1 MMIGGQIVDECKFYI
16 VKIDIGSKQK
26 YIFRSNRLKEII
38 GASKIIKFV
47 SEKLGNE
54 VLKYMKLS
62 DKQFGK
68 KEGSGNLNDGHR
80 LFAAGGNSVYI
91 FSSVDSAR
99 EFNGIFSKFVMEK
112 FDGLEL
118 LLVIREFDIYNE
130 KLIDIYDIMEKK
142 LTAKKGKSENKF
154 RRIGYGL
161 TELCKS
167 TRKPAVEIFHEKQ
180 NDEKFYASRE
190 SNDKLDFFSVI
201 YKKHNKNKNDNYCIK
216 IIGKEKGFQV
226 EFEEDFIKKC
236 GLNDDYNIPN
246 EFKFTDKIDEIGGNS
261 DNGGGYIGITCIDGN
276 GMGKKIRSFNKRFD
290 RVYRE
295 NIFEGNIEYIKEFN
309 KLTEEITL
317 CYENVFKETIAELID
332 NYENYAES
340 IGYERNYVDKQ
351 AANIIPLR
359 PIISAGDDIIF
370 ITNGKLSVDI
380 TKKFIKKITSR
391 EIAFESEENKE
402 KLTVGVGVAI
412 VKEKHPFFRAVKIAG
427 ELEENSKKKLKEI
440 KNKYEIHGIGSYDA
454 SIIDWQLDRGNM
466 MGDLSDIRTEN
477 YSDPDSEVQ
486 DKLAGR
492 PYIID
497 EIDYGNKK
505 TLNKKYKN
513 NGDKLEYLKS
523 AVNYNFYHF
532 EKILNVIKQ
541 TNSRSNMKGFF
552 RAMNSSKEDFKLF
565 ALKYNL
571 QKTLN
576 FYNNSKFDV
585 YALKQPIYDAIDI
598 MDLYAH
604 VKGENGDD

>member
-1 MMIGGQIVDECKFYI
+1 MMIGGQIVDEHKFYI

-26 YIFRSNRLKEII
+26 YIFRSNRLREII

-47 SEKLGNE
+47 SEKLGGE
-54 VLKYMKLS
+54 VLKYMQLS
-62 DKQFGK
+62 DKYFGK
-68 KEGSGNLNDGHR
+68 KEGSDNLNDGHK
-80 LFAAGGNSVYI
+80 LFAAGGNSMYI
-91 FSSVDSAR
+91 FSSINSAKR
-99 EFNGIFSKFVMEK
+99 FNEIFSKFVMEK

-118 LLVIREFDIYNE
+118 LLVIKEFDIYNE

-142 LTAKKGKSENKF
+142 LTAKKGKLKNQFK
-154 RRIGYGL
+154 RIGYGL

-167 TRKPAVEIFHEKQ
+167 TRKPAVKIVYEKQ

-190 SNDKLDFFSVI
+190 SKDKLDFFNVI
-201 YKKHNKNKNDNYCIK
+201 YEEHNKNK
-216 IIGKEKGFQV
+216 IGRKKGFQV
-226 EFEEDFIKKC
+226 KFEEDFIKKC
-236 GLNDDYNIPN
+236 GLNDDYDIPN

-261 DNGGGYIGITCIDGN
+261 DKGGGYIGITCIDGN
-276 GMGKKIRSFNKRFD
+276 GMGKKIQSFNKRFD
-290 RVYRE
+290 HVYRE
-295 NIFEGNIEYIKEFN
+295 NIFEGNIKYIKEFN
-309 KLTEEITL
+309 KLTEEITV
-317 CYENVFKETIAELID
+317 CYENVFKEIIAELID
-332 NYENYAES
+332 NYENYADS
-340 IGYERNYVDKQ
+340 IGYEVESVDKQ
-351 AANIIPLR
+351 ARNIIPLR
-359 PIISAGDDIIF
+359 SIILAGDDITF

-380 TKKFIKKITSR
+380 TKKFIQKITSR

-402 KLTVGVGVAI
+402 KMTVGAGVAI
-412 VKEKHPFFRAVKIAG
+412 VKEKHPFFRTVKIAG

-440 KNKYEIHGIGSYDA
+440 KNKYEIHGTGSYDA
-454 SIIDWQLDRGNM
+454 SIIDWQLDRGNV

-477 YSDPDSEVQ
+477 SFDPDPEMQ

-497 EIDYGNKK
+497 EIDYKNKK
-505 TLNKKYKN
+505 MLNKEYKN

-532 EKILNVIKQ
+532 EKILNVISQ
-541 TNSRSNMKGFF
+541 TSSRSNIKGFF

-598 MDLYAH
+598 MDLYTY
-604 VKGENGDD
+604 VKEGNRDD